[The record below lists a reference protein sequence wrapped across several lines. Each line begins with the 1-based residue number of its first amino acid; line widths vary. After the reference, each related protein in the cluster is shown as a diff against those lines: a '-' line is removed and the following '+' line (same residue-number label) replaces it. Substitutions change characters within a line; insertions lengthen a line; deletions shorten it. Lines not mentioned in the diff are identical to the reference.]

1 MLFLISAFFALLSN
15 IPCQEL
21 CFLELF
27 LCLSSPPMTIFFF
40 FSSIGWLRGLSFFCK
55 VGKGWLWKERW
66 ERKLQM
72 ADEALRQISVRKWHI
87 WKWGSGKWFPQ
98 AAVSAPHTRM
108 SLYASRHI
116 CIQCEDRGLGET
128 CTSGDFGSNGQNI
141 HDRSQRAL
149 ILANARLSLHLPFS
163 SILNLS
169 SPSYTIFYLKNS
181 SKLGQYLSGCHS
193 QSSSYLGR
201 RLSFLGICFPERNIE
216 K

>member
-1 MLFLISAFFALLSN
+1 MELDKIRYCSFVISNLCL
-15 IPCQEL
+15 L
-21 CFLELF
+21 CFAVKYSVSGVVLSWIVPLF
-27 LCLSSPPMTIFFF
+27 VLPTYDNFFF
-40 FSSIGWLRGLSFFCK
+40 FSSIGWLRGVSFFCK
-55 VGKGWLWKERW
+55 VGIGWLWKERW

-163 SILNLS
+163 SSLNLS

-193 QSSSYLGR
+193 AELLLPG
-201 RLSFLGICFPERNIE
+201 
-216 K
+216 